1 MRLAEKPAG
10 HAVLPQM
17 IAKRD
22 LADADGKLV
31 PAGPVAGD
39 IAAGIGRHAASPADR
54 RLDIGVGEADTARGH
69 PVEIGGVQ
77 GLVSGAAQIVEPQ
90 LVIHDE
96 KDFLLGHG
104 FAVSGVWSARFHFK
118 ASLAVCQAVCDLQA
132 TLPARRTTGMTCRAK
147 DAIG

>member
-1 MRLAEKPAG
+1 MCLAEKPAG
-10 HAVLPQM
+10 HAILPQM

-39 IAAGIGRHAASPADR
+39 IAAGIGRHAAGPADR
-54 RLDIGVGEADTARGH
+54 RLDIGVGEADPARGH

-77 GLVSGAAQIVEPQ
+77 GLVSGAAQIVEPK

-96 KDFLLGHG
+96 KDVPLRHVLHTDVHDGISRAPEFIL
-104 FAVSGVWSARFHFK
+104 FAPQDQVSK
-118 ASLAVCQAVCDLQA
+118 
-132 TLPARRTTGMTCRAK
+132 
-147 DAIG
+147 